1 MPSPHDSALT
11 PHPETDRLLEAAREA
26 ALAGGEVLMRYFR
39 EGVVI
44 RNKSDQGSVPH
55 DLVSDAD
62 IESEKTVAEILTR
75 AFPNHQLMGEESL
88 GKTIDPSVCDDLWVI
103 DPLDGTTNFLHSVP
117 HFAVSIA
124 YYHRGRAV
132 VGVVY
137 DPARGDW
144 YTAAVGDAAR
154 RNGQPVKVCGDRS
167 LSESL
172 IATGFYYDRGEMM
185 RCTLRAIEECFNQ
198 QIHGIRRFG
207 AATLDLCMVGCGQV
221 GGFFE
226 YRLSPWDFAAG
237 GLFVELAGG
246 KVSTTRGE
254 PLGLVPSGVVASNG
268 WLHESLVG
276 ITTKHHPPAKL

>member
-1 MPSPHDSALT
+1 
-11 PHPETDRLLEAAREA
+11 
-26 ALAGGEVLMRYFR
+26 
-39 EGVVI
+39 
-44 RNKSDQGSVPH
+44 
-55 DLVSDAD
+55 
-62 IESEKTVAEILTR
+62 
-75 AFPNHQLMGEESL
+75 
-88 GKTIDPSVCDDLWVI
+88 
-103 DPLDGTTNFLHSVP
+103 
-117 HFAVSIA
+117 
-124 YYHRGRAV
+124 
-132 VGVVY
+132 
-137 DPARGDW
+137 
-144 YTAAVGDAAR
+144 
-154 RNGQPVKVCGDRS
+154 
-167 LSESL
+167 
-172 IATGFYYDRGEMM
+172 MM